1 MNQNENLTTG
11 DITSSLLKLSIP
23 LALTALIQIT
33 YNFVDMFFLGRLGA
47 NAIAGVGLAGFLLW
61 IANSIVMIPKVGM
74 GVFASQAFGR
84 DKPKETI
91 RILNNGYILT
101 LILALVYMVIML
113 VFGNLYVSFFKL
125 SEIASQDA
133 RDYIF
138 ILALGISFFF
148 INPVLSQSYQSL
160 GNSLTPFKI
169 NSIGLLANIILDP
182 ILIFGFGPIAGM
194 KVKGAALATVLA
206 QIIVTILFV
215 INIVRNNELL
225 KNSLNHIELRSNWMR
240 DIFKLGLPSAL
251 MNAYM
256 AFVSMM
262 LNKFMA
268 VYGEAAVAAY
278 SIGSQLE
285 SITWN
290 TTEGLQV
297 GIAAMVGQNYGA
309 GLFDRVKKVIRKS
322 FTIVFT
328 IGAIS
333 MLVLFLF
340 RYPLIKIFVPNDPET
355 INLGA
360 LYLAILSASQIF
372 MAVEIGLTG
381 AFNGMGD
388 TKTPACIAIILNT
401 MRIPM
406 SWLLMPI
413 LGVSGVWTAM
423 TVSSIFKGTFN
434 MGLIRKKIKKELE

>member
-309 GLFDRVKKVIRKS
+309 GLFDRVKNVIRKS
-322 FTIVFT
+322 FAIVFT

-360 LYLAILSASQIF
+360 LYLVILSASQIF

-388 TKTPACIAIILNT
+388 TKTQAWIAIILNT

>member
-360 LYLAILSASQIF
+360 LYLVILSASQIF

-388 TKTPACIAIILNT
+388 TKTQAWIAIILNT

-434 MGLIRKKIKKELE
+434 MGLIRKKISRELE

>member
-1 MNQNENLTTG
+1 MHY
-11 DITSSLLKLSIP
+11 ICSL
-23 LALTALIQIT
+23 
-33 YNFVDMFFLGRLGA
+33 
-47 NAIAGVGLAGFLLW
+47 
-61 IANSIVMIPKVGM
+61 
-74 GVFASQAFGR
+74 
-84 DKPKETI
+84 
-91 RILNNGYILT
+91 
-101 LILALVYMVIML
+101 
-113 VFGNLYVSFFKL
+113 
-125 SEIASQDA
+125 
-133 RDYIF
+133 
-138 ILALGISFFF
+138 
-148 INPVLSQSYQSL
+148 SL
-160 GNSLTPFKI
+160 
-169 NSIGLLANIILDP
+169 
-182 ILIFGFGPIAGM
+182 
-194 KVKGAALATVLA
+194 
-206 QIIVTILFV
+206 
-215 INIVRNNELL
+215 
-225 KNSLNHIELRSNWMR
+225 
-240 DIFKLGLPSAL
+240 
-251 MNAYM
+251 
-256 AFVSMM
+256 
-262 LNKFMA
+262 
-268 VYGEAAVAAY
+268 
-278 SIGSQLE
+278 GSQLE

-309 GLFDRVKKVIRKS
+309 GLFDRVKNVIRKS
-322 FTIVFT
+322 FAIVFT

-360 LYLAILSASQIF
+360 LYLVILSASQIF

-388 TKTPACIAIILNT
+388 TKTQAWIAIILNT

>member
-1 MNQNENLTTG
+1 
-11 DITSSLLKLSIP
+11 
-23 LALTALIQIT
+23 
-33 YNFVDMFFLGRLGA
+33 MFFLGRLGA

-84 DKPKETI
+84 DNPKETI

-101 LILALVYMVIML
+101 LILALVYMILML

-125 SEIASQDA
+125 SEIASQNA

-169 NSIGLLANIILDP
+169 NSIGLLVNIILDP
-182 ILIFGFGPIAGM
+182 ILIFGFGPIPAM

-206 QIIVTILFV
+206 QMIVTIMFV

-225 KNSLNHIELRSNWMR
+225 KNSLNHIEFRSNWMR

-309 GLFDRVKKVIRKS
+309 GLFYRVKKVIRKS

-388 TKTPACIAIILNT
+388 TKTPARIAVILNT
-401 MRIPM
+401 MRIPL
-406 SWLLMPI
+406 SLILMPV
-413 LGVSGVWTAM
+413 LGVAGVWTAM
-423 TVSSIFKGTFN
+423 TTTSIFKGAFN
-434 MGLIRKKIKKELE
+434 MGLMKKRVKKVLE